1 MHAPSSLSNGR
12 FVALAAYEYILTLR
26 DEQMLIWHRKWTAST
41 WLFLAN
47 RYLMMFQVIQS
58 LTPYTS
64 EVGDCLLFSHDIL
77 LNCGF
82 PVVSTMSDCPTFS
95 DAVAYE
101 YRCHATVLPF
111 YVINLMP
118 YIVFGGEY
126 TCFLQVVYLLKIN
139 SFLRASC
146 FCAVGPKLGVI
157 RRRPDPEHTTFDN
170 LCGQY
175 LGICS

>member
-1 MHAPSSLSNGR
+1 
-12 FVALAAYEYILTLR
+12 
-26 DEQMLIWHRKWTAST
+26 
-41 WLFLAN
+41 
-47 RYLMMFQVIQS
+47 MMFQVIQS

-64 EVGDCLLFSHDIL
+64 EVGDCLLFSQDIL

-95 DAVAYE
+95 DAVAYV

-126 TCFLQVVYLLKIN
+126 TCFLQVVYLLK
-139 SFLRASC
+139 STVFSALRVFALWDRNWVLSGVVLILNIPPLITS
-146 FCAVGPKLGVI
+146 AVSILAYA
-157 RRRPDPEHTTFDN
+157 R
-170 LCGQY
+170 
-175 LGICS
+175 GIAH

>member
-1 MHAPSSLSNGR
+1 
-12 FVALAAYEYILTLR
+12 
-26 DEQMLIWHRKWTAST
+26 
-41 WLFLAN
+41 
-47 RYLMMFQVIQS
+47 MMFQVIQS

-64 EVGDCLLFSHDIL
+64 EVGDCVRLSQDIL

-126 TCFLQVVYLLKIN
+126 TCFLQVVYLLKIH

-175 LGICS
+175 LDIRSWYSTLITTKQYEYNVTTWTYADVPIIGSICFATLDIPASTTFR